1 MPDEM
6 LWLRL
11 LGGGFGSGIDL
22 AAVLA
27 FVVFGVVAFLS
38 PVIGY
43 EPRRSAGIPASL
55 FLLTGYVAVSVIQLL
70 VQWTQLL
77 DRPGPGF
84 GRGSDMG
91 IHLLM
96 GFAILKMML
105 FMAAM
110 LAFAIGVLNL
120 RIRQRDEE

>member
-1 MPDEM
+1 MIDEM
-6 LWLRL
+6 MWLRL
-11 LGGGFGSGIDL
+11 FGGGFGSGVDL

-77 DRPGPGF
+77 DGRGGGF
-84 GRGSDMG
+84 GRGGGEMG
-91 IHLLM
+91 IHLLI
-96 GFAILKMML
+96 GFAILKMLL
-105 FMAAM
+105 FLAAM

-120 RIRQRDEE
+120 RIRRDEE

>member
-1 MPDEM
+1 MIDDM
-6 LWLRL
+6 MWRL